1 MNDQSVTD
9 AQDTS
14 DEQDEAPDEQE
25 TYEAHVR
32 TIATEYE
39 APMRRML
46 EEIVEV
52 LVDVG
57 FECSDLYDMTDSE
70 FSWSFTC
77 KSVGENEKQLTGKQ
91 TGASYDEKSF
101 DVQITINESAE
112 HSGTYDGVNFSLNVG
127 YWGGLIVGG
136 CTPYNYTERVWV
148 DAGDAAAVK
157 ERWREFS
164 SAVDACDVA
173 ESILNYMPP
182 EGG

>member
-25 TYEAHVR
+25 IYQARVQE
-32 TIATEYE
+32 IATEYE

-46 EEIVEV
+46 KEIVEV
-52 LVDVG
+52 LVNMG

-70 FSWSFTC
+70 LSWSFTC
-77 KSVGENEKQLTGKQ
+77 TPVGEDK
-91 TGASYDEKSF
+91 EKSF

-112 HSGTYDGVNFSLNVG
+112 HSGTYDGINFSLNVG
-127 YWGGLIVGG
+127 YWGGLIVGD

-164 SAVDACDVA
+164 DAVDACDVA